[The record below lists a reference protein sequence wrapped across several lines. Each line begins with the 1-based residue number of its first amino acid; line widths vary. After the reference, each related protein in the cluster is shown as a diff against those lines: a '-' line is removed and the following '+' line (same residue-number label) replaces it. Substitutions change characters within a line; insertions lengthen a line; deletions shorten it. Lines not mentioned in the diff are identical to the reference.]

1 VKSSLVLVPRL
12 RSRHLEE
19 VGVGVGGLV
28 GEGQLLATPSAAAAS
43 SRPST

>member
-19 VGVGVGGLV
+19 VGVGGLV